1 MSVLNFHHYY
11 DKKGGVVLDLFNN
24 YLVMSY
30 PKSVEDTKAAT
41 SLSVVTKTLLCIEI
55 WLNIKG
61 ELLTAEQHC
70 LRPVCFFV
78 WHHSQQANN
87 NYRQF
92 LHFIDKLSSLK
103 TPTSH
108 FLLSR
113 LTAVFQILNLNYVQ
127 VCLFFFLTL
136 FSASLSSASHSKQK

>member
-1 MSVLNFHHYY
+1 MLCCICFIIIS
-11 DKKGGVVLDLFNN
+11 
-24 YLVMSY
+24 SW
-30 PKSVEDTKAAT
+30 AT
-41 SLSVVTKTLLCIEI
+41 PSQLRTQRQQRHCLLSQKPSCIEVC
-55 WLNIKG
+55 LNIKG
-61 ELLTAEQHC
+61 GLLTTEQHC
-70 LRPVCFFV
+70 LRPVCFYV

-127 VCLFFFLTL
+127 VCFFNIIFCFFVISVT
-136 FSASLSSASHSKQK
+136 FKTKVRSLPTRQGQETGWC